1 MIARKHLRRTAA
13 AALGLVLAA
22 ASAAYGQ
29 EFFKGKNVHFVVGY
43 SPGGIFDVYTRAI
56 ARHMGKHIPGNPTT
70 VVENMPGAGGSIAA
84 NHIYNRAKPDGLSIG
99 AWAAP
104 LVLQQIMGNP
114 AMQFDGRR
122 FGYLGVPSFNDTTC
136 FFSAESGIK
145 TMDDWIAAKRPI
157 TLSAIGPGT
166 STSDVPKIMKVA
178 LNLPMSVV
186 DGYKGGA
193 DARLAVIN
201 REVDGHCSSWQS
213 AKAVW
218 RSDLESGRIRLVVQM
233 NVKRHAELKNVA
245 LAVDYAKTDEARR
258 LLKIADDAH
267 GYQFPYSVPPG
278 VPQDR
283 LEILQK
289 AFIDTLKDPE
299 FLAEAKKASLE
310 IEPVDGPTM
319 TKAAAGLYDIDAR
332 TISKLV
338 TILVPKK

>member
-1 MIARKHLRRTAA
+1 MRTRKFLTAA
-13 AALGLVLAA
+13 FALVILTAG
-22 ASAAYGQ
+22 SAAHAQ
-29 EFFKGKNVHFVVGY
+29 EFYKGKTLLFIVGY
-43 SPGGIFDVYTRAI
+43 SPGGIFDVYTRSI
-56 ARHMGKHIPGNPTT
+56 ARHMSKHIPGNPTT
-70 VVENMPGAGGSIAA
+70 VVDNMPGAAGAIAA
-84 NHIYNRAKPDGLSIG
+84 NHIYNRAKPDGLTAG

-104 LVLQQIMGNP
+104 LVLQQIMGNE
-114 AMQFDGRR
+114 AMKFDGRK
-122 FGYLGVPSFNDTTC
+122 FGYLGAPNFNDTTC

-145 TMDDWIAAKRPI
+145 SMEDWFAAKRPI
-157 TLSAIGPGT
+157 TLSSIGPGT

-178 LNLPMSVV
+178 LNLPMSVI

-218 RSDLESGRIRLVVQM
+218 RSDLESGKIKLVVQM
-233 NVKRHAELKNVA
+233 NVKRHPELKNVA

-267 GYQFPYSVPPG
+267 GYQFPYSIPPG
-278 VPQDR
+278 VPPDR

-289 AFIDTLKDPE
+289 AFIDTLRDPE
-299 FLAEAKKASLE
+299 LLAEAKKANLE
-310 IEPVDGPTM
+310 IDPVDGPTM
-319 TKAAAGLYDIDAR
+319 TKAAAGLYDIDPQ

>member
-1 MIARKHLRRTAA
+1 MSTRNYLVAI
-13 AALGLVLAA
+13 AALLILTAGST
-22 ASAAYGQ
+22 ASGQ
-29 EFFKGKNVHFVVGY
+29 EFYKGKTLLFIVGY
-43 SPGGIFDVYTRAI
+43 SPGGIFDVYTRTI
-56 ARHMGKHIPGNPTT
+56 ARHMGKHILGNPTT
-70 VVENMPGAGGSIAA
+70 VVDNMPGAGGSIAA
-84 NHIYNRAKPDGLSIG
+84 NHIYNRAKPDGLTVG

-104 LVLQQIMGNP
+104 LVLQQIMGNE
-114 AMQFDGRR
+114 AMKFDGRK

-145 TMDDWIAAKRPI
+145 NMDDWFAAKRPI

-178 LNLPMSVV
+178 LNLPMTVI

-218 RSDLESGRIRLVVQM
+218 RADLESGKIRLVVQM
-233 NVKRHAELKNVA
+233 NVKRHAELKTVA
-245 LAVDYAKTDEARR
+245 LAVDYAKTDEARH

-278 VPQDR
+278 MPSDR

-289 AFIDTLKDPE
+289 AFVETLKDPE
-299 FLAEAKKASLE
+299 LLAEAKKASLE
-310 IEPVDGPTM
+310 IDPVDGPTM
-319 TKAAAGLYDIDAR
+319 AKAAAGLYDIDAQ
-332 TISKLV
+332 TIAKLV

>member
-1 MIARKHLRRTAA
+1 MRTRKLLTAA
-13 AALGLVLAA
+13 FALVILTAG
-22 ASAAYGQ
+22 SAAHAQ
-29 EFFKGKNVHFVVGY
+29 EFYKGKTLLFIVGY
-43 SPGGIFDVYTRAI
+43 SPGGIFDVYTRSI
-56 ARHMGKHIPGNPTT
+56 ARHMSKHIPGNPTT
-70 VVENMPGAGGSIAA
+70 VVDNMPGAAGAIAA
-84 NHIYNRAKPDGLSIG
+84 NHIYNRAKPDGLTVG

-104 LVLQQIMGNP
+104 LVLQQIMGNE
-114 AMQFDGRR
+114 AMKFDGRK
-122 FGYLGVPSFNDTTC
+122 FGYLGAPNFNDTTC

-145 TMDDWIAAKRPI
+145 SMEDWFAAKRPI
-157 TLSAIGPGT
+157 TLSSIGPGT

-178 LNLPMSVV
+178 LNLPMSVI

-218 RSDLESGRIRLVVQM
+218 RSDLESGKIKLVVQM
-233 NVKRHAELKNVA
+233 NVKRHPELKNVA

-267 GYQFPYSVPPG
+267 GYQFPYSIPPG
-278 VPQDR
+278 VPADR

-289 AFIDTLKDPE
+289 AFIDTLRDPE
-299 FLAEAKKASLE
+299 LLAEAKKANLE

-319 TKAAAGLYDIDAR
+319 TKAAAGLYDIDPQ